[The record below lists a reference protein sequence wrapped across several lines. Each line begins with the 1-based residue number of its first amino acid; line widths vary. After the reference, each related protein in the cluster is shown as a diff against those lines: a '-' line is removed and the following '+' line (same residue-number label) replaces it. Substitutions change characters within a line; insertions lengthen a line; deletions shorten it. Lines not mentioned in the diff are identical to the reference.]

1 MSSLSCNATIQ
12 LAHPTWQRSWT
23 NLDFN
28 LKLNLLPLHGAGPV
42 APLDVNLMTKD
53 RDLGLQ

>member
-12 LAHPTWQRSWT
+12 LANPTWQRSWT
-23 NLDFN
+23 NHGFN

-42 APLDVNLMTKD
+42 ASLDVNLMTKD
-53 RDLGLQ
+53 QDLGFQ